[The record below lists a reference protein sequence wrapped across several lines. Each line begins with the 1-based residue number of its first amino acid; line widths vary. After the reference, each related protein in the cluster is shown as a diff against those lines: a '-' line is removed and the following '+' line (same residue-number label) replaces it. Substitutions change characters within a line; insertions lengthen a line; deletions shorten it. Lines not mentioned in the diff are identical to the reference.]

1 MALYKLTA
9 KTSWRNVGIEAGMSV
24 EIPTRQDFGRII
36 PVSMV
41 QKEAVD
47 ALVRKYGLDPNKIRP
62 FVNSN
67 NFDSNKM

>member
-9 KTSWRNVGIEAGMSV
+9 KTSWRNVGLEAGMSV
-24 EIPTRQDFGRII
+24 EIPTRQDFGRFL
-36 PVSMV
+36 PVGMF

-47 ALVRKYGLDPNKIRP
+47 ALVRKYGLDPTKIRP
-62 FVNSN
+62 YVSTN